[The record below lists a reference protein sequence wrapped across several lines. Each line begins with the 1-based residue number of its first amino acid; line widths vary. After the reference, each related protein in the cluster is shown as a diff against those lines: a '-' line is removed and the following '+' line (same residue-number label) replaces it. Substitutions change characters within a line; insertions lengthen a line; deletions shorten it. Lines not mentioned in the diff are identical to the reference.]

1 MEKENNKYLLI
12 AKKKYYGKGDFLG
25 ELSLAEIGLG
35 TNKNISGTE
44 NSECKFPDTWNFAV
58 WQWWYFDS
66 LTRAGF
72 I

>member
-12 AKKKYYGKGDFLG
+12 DKKNYGKGNFLG

-35 TNKNISGTE
+35 INKNINGTE
-44 NSECKFPDTWNFAV
+44 NSECKFPDIWNFAV
-58 WQWWYFDS
+58 WQWWYLDS
-66 LTRAGF
+66 FTRVGF